1 MQQLIKRL
9 SLKLHAAAADDSG
22 IAAVEFA
29 LIAPVLIL
37 LVVITYDIGMV
48 VNDRMAMEDAAL
60 TSARYVY
67 QGGDIALVEDE
78 VTPILDL
85 SDPAS
90 YTVTAEYQC
99 ECDAGATVDCDTG
112 CSGVGSGYMRRFVNV
127 ETSMD
132 HEFLF
137 PYPGMPDQLTIEG
150 GARLQVE

>member
-1 MQQLIKRL
+1 MKRL
-9 SLKLHAAAADDSG
+9 KHRFAKTCHSAATDDSG

-60 TSARYVY
+60 TSARYVF
-67 QGGDIALVEDE
+67 QGGDIAEVEAE
-78 VTPILDL
+78 VTPMLDL
-85 SDPAS
+85 TDPTS
-90 YTVTAEYQC
+90 YAVTAEYQC
-99 ECDAGATVDCDTG
+99 ECDDGAAIDCDTG

-132 HEFLF
+132 HQFLF